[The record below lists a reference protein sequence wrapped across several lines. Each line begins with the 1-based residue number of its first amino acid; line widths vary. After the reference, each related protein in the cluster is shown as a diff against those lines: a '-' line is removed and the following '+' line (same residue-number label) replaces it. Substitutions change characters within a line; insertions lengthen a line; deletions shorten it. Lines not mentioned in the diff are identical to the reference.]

1 MEIKFRGK
9 IKYNGNHRFSG
20 DWVYGYYLYDQNT
33 EIHYIK
39 ENDDV
44 DGLGTSFE
52 VIPESVGQF
61 TGLKDSYD
69 VDVYLGDVL
78 DLHQTVNGINLFSV
92 FYDESKARFSIRYY
106 TNRMKVRD
114 YEYSVSGFFK
124 RCEISDEVDY
134 EVIGNIIDNKE
145 LLDA

>member
-39 ENDDV
+39 ESDDV
-44 DGLGTSFE
+44 DGLGTYIHDSFE

-61 TGLKDSYD
+61 TGLKDKND
-69 VDVYLGDVL
+69 VEIYHKDIVNAREQGKVSKIKHMQEVIFYYGCFMLAMLPNKIRLRNISATFMENDV
-78 DLHQTVNGINLFSV
+78 
-92 FYDESKARFSIRYY
+92 
-106 TNRMKVRD
+106 
-114 YEYSVSGFFK
+114 
-124 RCEISDEVDY
+124 
-134 EVIGNIIDNKE
+134 EVIGNTTDNPE
-145 LLDA
+145 LFEH

>member
-61 TGLKDSYD
+61 TGLKDINK
-69 VDVYLGDVL
+69 VDIYLGDIVKGFL
-78 DLHQTVNGINLFSV
+78 EQIAVIKFGGYSVNGSD
-92 FYDESKARFSIRYY
+92 FYSNYTDAGFYMEYIKDEETSNI
-106 TNRMKVRD
+106 
-114 YEYSVSGFFK
+114 
-124 RCEISDEVDY
+124 EVDTY
-134 EVIGNIIDNKE
+134 NIEVIGNTTDNPE
-145 LLDA
+145 LLEH